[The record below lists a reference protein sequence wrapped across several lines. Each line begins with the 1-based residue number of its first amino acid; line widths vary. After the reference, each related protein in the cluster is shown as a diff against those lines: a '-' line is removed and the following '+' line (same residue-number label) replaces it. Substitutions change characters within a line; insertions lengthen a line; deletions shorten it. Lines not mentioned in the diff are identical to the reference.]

1 VFVAAEENVR
11 LLAAV
16 PRVAPFRERS
26 VRTLARRATAARAN
40 TVVVPDAP
48 ITGEWPAALV
58 LTLPGRR
65 GALVLLARTGISEPT
80 RSRAKLLASLVAAV
94 VELQRA
100 RRRTR
105 PSTGRAAGRLADAR
119 HVNGIRNALDA
130 ARRIGQALAA
140 GRPLDHIFRLTTRE
154 LRRIAAFDVARLLT
168 LDPAGEGT
176 LVTLGGT
183 RRGRVLRSLSRE
195 GSAQVGAALRGGRAL
210 ILREAAATTT
220 PLAPLL
226 PSNAEARAVVVLP
239 LVVERETLGALI
251 LGSRVAANFRQRE
264 VELLGPVA
272 QILAV
277 ALQHTR
283 VLQAR
288 LAHPAKAPRREAP
301 TERGAARHLAIGRL
315 AEALAH
321 EIRNPLT
328 VIGTTIQ
335 YLRNRRLVAD
345 EYVPLLDAAVRKAR
359 EVDES
364 LDSLLSL
371 SRPIELRLEPASVAA
386 LLSEVAEFIRVRAS
400 EHAVDVTVEAEAELT
415 ALLDRRFLGQA
426 LLNLALNA
434 IDAMRGGGHLAFVAR
449 RSWESRAVVITVT
462 DTGGGIDQDKL
473 EVIFDPY
480 FTTKLHGTGLGLAI
494 TRRIIEEHG
503 GSIRVVS
510 ERGQGTAFTVTLPD
524 LS

>member
-1 VFVAAEENVR
+1 V
-11 LLAAV
+11 
-16 PRVAPFRERS
+16 
-26 VRTLARRATAARAN
+26 
-40 TVVVPDAP
+40 
-48 ITGEWPAALV
+48 
-58 LTLPGRR
+58 
-65 GALVLLARTGISEPT
+65 
-80 RSRAKLLASLVAAV
+80 
-94 VELQRA
+94 
-100 RRRTR
+100 
-105 PSTGRAAGRLADAR
+105 
-119 HVNGIRNALDA
+119 
-130 ARRIGQALAA
+130 
-140 GRPLDHIFRLTTRE
+140 
-154 LRRIAAFDVARLLT
+154 
-168 LDPAGEGT
+168 
-176 LVTLGGT
+176 
-183 RRGRVLRSLSRE
+183 
-195 GSAQVGAALRGGRAL
+195 
-210 ILREAAATTT
+210 
-220 PLAPLL
+220 
-226 PSNAEARAVVVLP
+226 
-239 LVVERETLGALI
+239 
-251 LGSRVAANFRQRE
+251 
-264 VELLGPVA
+264 
-272 QILAV
+272 
-277 ALQHTR
+277 
-283 VLQAR
+283 
-288 LAHPAKAPRREAP
+288 
-301 TERGAARHLAIGRL
+301 IGRL
-315 AEALAH
+315 AEVLAH

-371 SRPIELRLEPASVAA
+371 SRPIELRLEPASIAA
-386 LLSEVAEFIRVRAS
+386 LLGEVAEFIRVRAS
-400 EHAVDVTVEAEAELT
+400 EHAVDVTVEAESELT

-510 ERGQGTAFTVTLPD
+510 ERGRGTAFTVTLPD